1 MQMKRVDSTNKTRER
16 EGGVKF
22 KVSNQSK
29 AVFPLF
35 TFDEKNLHLMDGYAC
50 VNEHKEGAVHNK
62 HTAKFKFENVPF
74 QREFL
79 LIVQSPMSALHSKI
93 MIHNLFI
100 KLIIGLLLLL

>member
-50 VNEHKEGAVHNK
+50 VNEHKEGAVHIN
-62 HTAKFKFENVPF
+62 TQQN
-74 QREFL
+74 
-79 LIVQSPMSALHSKI
+79 S
-93 MIHNLFI
+93 NLKMFHFNASFS
-100 KLIIGLLLLL
+100 